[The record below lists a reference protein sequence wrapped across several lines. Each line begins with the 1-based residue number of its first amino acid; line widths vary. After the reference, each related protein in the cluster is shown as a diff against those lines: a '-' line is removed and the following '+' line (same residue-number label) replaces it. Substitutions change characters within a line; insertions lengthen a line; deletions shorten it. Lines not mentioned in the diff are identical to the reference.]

1 MFTSIMLLD
10 YLKLTTKIWILNLK
24 KPIIFI
30 CLTQYT
36 CMFTLIS
43 LSSPLIGRK
52 IQGQFL
58 KDPLLGLIG

>member
-36 CMFTLIS
+36 YVYLNFTKFTTNWKEYTGS
-43 LSSPLIGRK
+43 V
-52 IQGQFL
+52 L

>member
-36 CMFTLIS
+36 YMFTTLIS
-43 LSSPLIGRK
+43 LSSPLIGRN
-52 IQGQFL
+52 IQGQF
-58 KDPLLGLIG
+58 

>member
-36 CMFTLIS
+36 YMFTLIS
-43 LSSPLIGRK
+43 LSSPLIGRN
-52 IQGQFL
+52 IQGQF
-58 KDPLLGLIG
+58 

>member
-1 MFTSIMLLD
+1 MLLD

-36 CMFTLIS
+36 YLFTLIENKRQS
-43 LSSPLIGRK
+43 ETKEEDDILSYMTATVVSVR
-52 IQGQFL
+52 
-58 KDPLLGLIG
+58 